1 MWLMA
6 SSACTK
12 NSKLFAN
19 SKLQDDFMAKIIPF
33 KALRYNTTKIKE
45 LGKVTAPPYDV
56 ISPQD
61 QDAYYD
67 LHPNNIVRLDFGKPL
82 AGDNETSNKYSRAAT
97 LLKLWREQGILKTDP
112 KTAFYVIAHD
122 YTTPT
127 GKKMTFAGVYALLK
141 LEDYKT
147 GVVKPH
153 EKTLSKPKND
163 RMDLTV
169 ATQTNLSP
177 IFFLFDDKKD
187 FGSKWL
193 ATQMKKKPECDFKTP
208 GGERHR
214 LWSVTAGPTMSSL
227 QKLMAKLP
235 VYIADGHHRYETM
248 LKYSKE
254 ARGKSKEAAH
264 YTLACFAP
272 FQSKGLIILPTH
284 RVIVGRK
291 GFQNA
296 ELLKAL
302 SKNFDVIEQ
311 KDLKSVEAAMT
322 SKSKIVFGL
331 VLGNTQPYYSLALK
345 KSVNLKK
352 TIADKRSDAY
362 KNLDVA
368 VLQALVLEDCL
379 GMTPESIAAQENLS
393 FEKSAQKVERWV
405 LENKA
410 QAAFLINPTRMEQLQ
425 AVSDARD
432 VMPQKSTYFLPKLLT
447 GQLLRVIE

>member
-1 MWLMA
+1 V
-6 SSACTK
+6 
-12 NSKLFAN
+12 
-19 SKLQDDFMAKIIPF
+19 AKITPF
-33 KALRYNTTKIKE
+33 KALRFNTAKIKE

-56 ISPQD
+56 ISPKD
-61 QDAYYD
+61 QDFYYD
-67 LHPNNIVRLDFGKPL
+67 LHPNNIVRLDFGKTL
-82 AGDNETSNKYSRAAT
+82 AGDNDDNNKYSRAAT
-97 LLKLWREQGILKTDP
+97 LLKLWREQGVLKTDS

-122 YTTPT
+122 FVAPTPAPA

-153 EKTLSKPKND
+153 EKTLSKPKSD

-169 ATQTNLSP
+169 ATGSNLSP

-187 FGSKWL
+187 FGAKWL
-193 ATQMKKKPECDFKTP
+193 AGQMKKNPESDFKSP
-208 GGERHR
+208 NGDRHR
-214 LWSVTAGPTMSSL
+214 LWSVTAGPTMASL

-254 ARGKSKEAAH
+254 ARGKNKEAAH

-272 FQSKGLIILPTH
+272 FQSKGMVILPTH
-284 RVIVGRK
+284 RVILGHK
-291 GFQNA
+291 NFHPS

-302 SKNFDVIEQ
+302 SKYFDVTQE
-311 KDLKSVEAAMT
+311 KDLKAVEASLARRT
-322 SKSKIVFGL
+322 LAFGL
-331 VLGNTQPYYSLALK
+331 ILGGALPYHSLALK
-345 KSVNLKK
+345 KSVNLKTAIK
-352 TIADKRSDAY
+352 DKRSDAY
-362 KNLDVA
+362 KSLDVA

-393 FEKSAQKVERWV
+393 FEKSAQKAERWV
-405 LENKA
+405 LENQA
-410 QAAFLINPTRMEQLQ
+410 QAAFLLNPTRMDQLQ
-425 AVSDARD
+425 AVSDAKD

-447 GQLLRVIE
+447 GQVLRVIE